1 MKALDVAKVRTHFP
15 AFSES
20 GNQDAARAGDSWSFF
35 ENAGGTLPAK
45 YVVDRL
51 HRFYTHHKVQPYGHA
66 PMQAQAGEDMDEGR
80 NRIAGMLGLDV
91 EDVVLGPS
99 TTQNFNTLATGFTGL
114 LKPGDEIIV
123 SEQDHEANIGGW
135 LRAAKLSGARPVFW
149 TVNPASGELELEQLQ
164 RLVNERTRLVSLT
177 HSSNIV
183 GTINPLAKVAD
194 LLHASSKQKIY
205 LIADG
210 VSYAPHGLP
219 AIDKLSASG
228 VDAYCFSTYKTFGTH
243 MGVMY
248 IHPELSERL
257 TPQCHY
263 FNTGIRHERFDSAG
277 PDHASIAALAGIA
290 DYFEALYSDHDGAS
304 GVSIAQQVATC
315 SQAIKTH
322 EQTIAQPVFECLEAK
337 NVRIFGQAEMSNT
350 REANIAFSTVGMT
363 AASVNEGLAQH
374 RIASGNGHFY
384 APRVLKTLGC
394 ADLDDGVVRLSFAHY
409 NNESDVN
416 QLVNAL
422 DNILPTN

>member
-1 MKALDVAKVRTHFP
+1 MKALDVAQVRTHFP
-15 AFSES
+15 AFADTGSQAS
-20 GNQDAARAGDSWSFF
+20 DSWSFF

-51 HRFYTHHKVQPYGHA
+51 HRFYSNHKVQPYGHA

-80 NRIAGMLGLDV
+80 HRMAAMLGLNV

-123 SEQDHEANIGGW
+123 SEQDHEANIGAW
-135 LRAAKLSGARPVFW
+135 LRAAKLSGATAVFW
-149 TVNPASGELELEQLQ
+149 SVNPVSGELELDELQ
-164 RLVNERTRLVSLT
+164 KLVNDHTRLVSLT
-177 HSSNIV
+177 HSSNII
-183 GTINPLAKVAD
+183 GSINPLAKVAE
-194 LLHASSKQKIY
+194 LLQASARQKIY

-219 AIDKLSASG
+219 AIDKLTASG
-228 VDAYCFSTYKTFGTH
+228 IDAYCFSTYKTFGTH

-248 IHPELSERL
+248 IHPELSGLL

-263 FNTGIRHERFDSAG
+263 FNTGTRQARFDSAG

-290 DYFEALYSDHDGAS
+290 DYFEALYADHNGAPGLS
-304 GVSIAQQVATC
+304 ASQQVSAC
-315 SQAIKTH
+315 SDVIKTY
-322 EQTIAQPVFECLEAK
+322 EQTIAGPVFECLNAK
-337 NVRIFGQAEMSNT
+337 NVRIFGQSEMSSS
-350 REANIAFSTVGMT
+350 REANIAFSTAGMT
-363 AASVNEGLAQH
+363 AASINEGLAQH

-384 APRVLKTLGC
+384 APRVLQRMGC

-416 QLVNAL
+416 QLVSAL